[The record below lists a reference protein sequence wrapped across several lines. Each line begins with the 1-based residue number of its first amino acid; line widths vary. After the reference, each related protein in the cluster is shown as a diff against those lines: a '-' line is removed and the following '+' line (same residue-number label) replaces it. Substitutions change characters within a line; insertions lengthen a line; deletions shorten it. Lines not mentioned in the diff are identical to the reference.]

1 MRKRIALFF
10 GEIIESTYL
19 QLSKMRKHAKEAD
32 IDIFVFINYG
42 VFDSSL
48 SQYSEGERVF
58 YKLPDYSTFDAI
70 VVYEGMMNIEGIED
84 ELYSYLRKKAT
95 CPVIYL
101 KADKEG
107 FYSVLFDDRKAIK
120 DITTHLINKYNI
132 KDICHMSGRMELYDA
147 QERLKGYTDAMEEA
161 GIEVTPSMV
170 YSGEY
175 YSNKTKETLD
185 FFYSSRGHY
194 PEAIVCANDHMAVS
208 VIDELTKRGVHV
220 PEDVLV
226 TGFDNLLSSQTCT
239 PSLTTFENDVD
250 EVAQK
255 VIELISKLL
264 RGEEVDRITMVK
276 NKMILRGSS
285 ERDLTDDSDSK
296 SDFYYQAKML
306 WQDAYGLENQFFLSS
321 ALETAFNEDEI
332 FGSADLYYKYTAAL
346 KTFICLNE
354 DAFDSAS
361 KPADRM
367 TEFSDNIILKRIYY
381 REENK
386 HYDSPE
392 YSFPKQELLPEE
404 YLNNEPDVYY
414 VITIHSGLKVYGY
427 SISLYDEENRPN
439 RYFQS
444 YTGCIARAIENF
456 NIRNEFLDV
465 EEMRRAYLQD
475 TLTGLYNRK
484 GFESNLII
492 LEDRAKRHSFNLSMV
507 SIDMDGLKYIND
519 TFGHSEG
526 DVALS
531 EFANVL
537 LATLDAEEIAARYGG
552 DEFAA
557 ILISKDPARHIRFEK
572 KLEQNLQA
580 LAEASVHPY
589 TIHASVG
596 VVNVADYPDLS
607 TTACLKKADELMYAR
622 KLEYKKSHPE
632 LSRRN

>member
-1 MRKRIALFF
+1 MRNRIALFF
-10 GEIIESTYL
+10 GEIIESSYL
-19 QLSKMRKHAKEAD
+19 QISKMRAYAKKAD

-42 VFDSSL
+42 VFDNSL

-58 YKLPDYSTFDAI
+58 YRLPDYSTFDAI
-70 VVYEGMMNIEGIED
+70 IVYEGMMNIEGIED
-84 ELYSYLRKKAT
+84 ELYSYLRKRAT

-101 KADKEG
+101 KDVKED
-107 FYSVLFDDRKAIK
+107 FYSVLFNDRESIRN
-120 DITTHLINKYNI
+120 ITSHLINKYHI
-132 KDICHMSGRMELYDA
+132 RDICHMSGRMELYDA
-147 QERLKGYTDAMEEA
+147 QERLKGYTEAMEEA

-175 YSNKTKETLD
+175 YTNKTKETLD

-208 VIDELTKRGVHV
+208 VIDELAKRGVKV

-239 PSLTTFENDVD
+239 PSLTTFENDFD
-250 EVAQK
+250 EVAK
-255 VIELISKLL
+255 KIIELVSKLIK
-264 RGEEVDRITMVK
+264 GETVDRISMVN
-276 NKMILRGSS
+276 NKLILRKSS
-285 ERDLTDDSDSK
+285 ERDIADDNDSK
-296 SDFYYQAKML
+296 HDFYYQAKML
-306 WQDAYGLENQFFLSS
+306 WQDAYGLENQFFLNS
-321 ALETAFNEDEI
+321 ALETAFSEDEI
-332 FGSADLYYKYTAAL
+332 FGSADHYYKYTAAI
-346 KTFICLNE
+346 KTFVCLNE
-354 DAFDSAS
+354 DAFDSA
-361 KPADRM
+361 KRPADKM
-367 TEFSDNIILKRIYY
+367 SDFSDNIVLKRIYY
-381 REENK
+381 KDENK

-392 YSFPKQELLPEE
+392 YTFPKEELIPEE
-404 YLNNEPDVYY
+404 YLSSEPDLYY

-427 SISLYDEENRPN
+427 SISIYDEDNRPN
-439 RYFQS
+439 RFFQS
-444 YTGCIARAIENF
+444 YAGGIARAIENF

-465 EEMRRAYLQD
+465 EEMRKAYLQD

-492 LEDRAKRHSFNLSMV
+492 LEDRAKRHSFNLSLV

-537 LATLDAEEIAARYGG
+537 LATLDEEEIAARYGG

-572 KLEQNLQA
+572 KLEQNLKA

-596 VVNVADYPDLS
+596 VVNVADYPELS
-607 TTACLKKADELMYAR
+607 TTACLKKADELMYAH

-632 LSRRN
+632 ITRRN